1 MMSCAR
7 STIGLIAFFLLATAP
22 LACGS
27 TSAGQGS
34 GQASSE
40 PAASLEDLQDLS
52 QLQAMFN
59 KDTGTPRL
67 ILLLSPT

>member
-1 MMSCAR
+1 MIPYAKF
-7 STIGLIAFFLLATAP
+7 TLGLITLVFLAAAP

-27 TSAGQGS
+27 TSGSQGS
-34 GQASSE
+34 GQTPNK

-52 QLQAMFN
+52 QLQTMFN